1 MYVDG
6 MHLYQYVGSEP
17 LRHTDPTGLGLCVYG
32 TANEYF
38 RGRIKALVKVLAP
51 QARLDGDT
59 FELDSAGT
67 LPEKLVMALIKGQR
81 TTWLQPDATN
91 YYKISTNRNFEGSI
105 HFNTTPDGR
114 ATYYLDVREPF
125 GLDQYIA
132 PRTNDPEYA
141 LSLAHEM
148 IHSYHHLYGKYYHT
162 GNVLATHLLQYED
175 PPGAGADFHVARF
188 GGEGASLP
196 MEEAFTI
203 GLDVV
208 TAVVEPKSGSKGKIR
223 IDRYDDVYTEQNIA
237 RALGSP
243 WRRRAWHVGIQFP
256 FKVRN
261 ISPTD
266 YINDWDVEIS
276 PRNR

>member
-1 MYVDG
+1 
-6 MHLYQYVGSEP
+6 
-17 LRHTDPTGLGLCVYG
+17 
-32 TANEYF
+32 
-38 RGRIKALVKVLAP
+38 
-51 QARLDGDT
+51 
-59 FELDSAGT
+59 
-67 LPEKLVMALIKGQR
+67 
-81 TTWLQPDATN
+81 
-91 YYKISTNRNFEGSI
+91 
-105 HFNTTPDGR
+105 
-114 ATYYLDVREPF
+114 
-125 GLDQYIA
+125 
-132 PRTNDPEYA
+132 
-141 LSLAHEM
+141 
-148 IHSYHHLYGKYYHT
+148 
-162 GNVLATHLLQYED
+162 
-175 PPGAGADFHVARF
+175 
-188 GGEGASLP
+188 